1 MTHTYTFG
9 NLYSFDPNLPVYAQL
24 DKAVELFWNKHE
36 ITPDLLLIHPDNV
49 GDMSGVI
56 VADNF
61 TLQVIPDKRQSRKA
75 FELAKRG
82 E

>member
-1 MTHTYTFG
+1 MTFG
-9 NLYSFDPNLPVYAQL
+9 NLYTLDTNAPIYSQL
-24 DKAVELFWNKHE
+24 EKAIKLFLTKHE
-36 ITPDLLLIHPDNV
+36 VIPDLLFIHPDNV
-49 GDMSGVI
+49 KDLPEVVTLDSY
-56 VADNF
+56 